1 MSDQRF
7 LQKCRE
13 FRTGGLSFL
22 AMQFQKESVT
32 YTFMGEAEV
41 KVLEQRVEDSAVRS
55 IAHIFPLAD
64 FAERQMYR
72 ECGIKSIGNINL
84 VAPKVKANN
93 E

>member
-1 MSDQRF
+1 MSEPRF

-22 AMQFQKESVT
+22 AMQYQKECVS
-32 YTFMGEAEV
+32 YTFMDETEI
-41 KVLEQRVEDSAVRS
+41 KILEQRVEESAVRS

-84 VAPKVKANN
+84 VDPKEKANN